1 MTAFESRVLGEGDGL
16 MFSRRQTERSTTA
29 VETSLWRC
37 GYRHLQ
43 QAVVLAL
50 AGYAVA
56 VLRAA
61 LDELHAYFVLLKLHQ
76 EPATQKTWATSQNID
91 GTEEISPFSVRLL
104 LLIRDVNF
112 KFLPVCGGRPD
123 AMELGDDFNKVLTAE
138 QEISFDS

>member
-1 MTAFESRVLGEGDGL
+1 MTAFESRVLGEGDGS

-50 AGYAVA
+50 AGHAVA

-76 EPATQKTWATSQNID
+76 E
-91 GTEEISPFSVRLL
+91 
-104 LLIRDVNF
+104 LIRDVNF
-112 KFLPVCGGRPD
+112 EFLPVCGGRAD